1 MLSPSKITVL
11 GTGLMGAPMARRL
24 LGAGFPVTVWNRT
37 RARAEALAGDGAK
50 IAETAADAAAEAD
63 IVIAMLENGPITEQ
77 VIFGQGV
84 ADAMA
89 EGTILIDM
97 ASIPPG
103 MARDHALKLRPRR
116 IHHVDAPVSGG
127 VVGAGQGTLAIMA
140 GGDLDVVRRL
150 AAVFEPMGRV
160 THVGPHGAGQLAKL
174 ANQAIVGITIGAVSE
189 ALLLAGSGGADPA
202 AVRDAIRGGFAESR
216 ILDLH
221 GGRMVERNFVPGGTA
236 AIQLKDLNTVVAEAE
251 ALSLDLP
258 IVRIVRDLYAGL
270 VERGQGAV
278 DHSGLLLELEHRNP
292 GRRLG
297 DGPDILPE

>member
-1 MLSPSKITVL
+1 M
-11 GTGLMGAPMARRL
+11 
-24 LGAGFPVTVWNRT
+24 
-37 RARAEALAGDGAK
+37 
-50 IAETAADAAAEAD
+50 
-63 IVIAMLENGPITEQ
+63 
-77 VIFGQGV
+77 
-84 ADAMA
+84 
-89 EGTILIDM
+89 
-97 ASIPPG
+97 
-103 MARDHALKLRPRR
+103 
-116 IHHVDAPVSGG
+116 
-127 VVGAGQGTLAIMA
+127 
-140 GGDLDVVRRL
+140 
-150 AAVFEPMGRV
+150 
-160 THVGPHGAGQLAKL
+160 
-174 ANQAIVGITIGAVSE
+174 SE

-258 IVRIVRDLYAGL
+258 IVRVVRDLYAGL

-297 DGPDILPE
+297 DGPDTLPE

>member
-37 RARAEALAGDGAK
+37 RAKAEALAGDGAK

-63 IVIAMLENGPITEQ
+63 IAIAMLENGPITEQ

-127 VVGAGQGTLAIMA
+127 VVGAGQGALAIMA

-189 ALLLAGSGGADPA
+189 ALLLAASGGADPA

-258 IVRIVRDLYAGL
+258 IVRVVRDLYAGL

>member
-37 RARAEALAGDGAK
+37 RAKAEALAGDGAK

-160 THVGPHGAGQLAKL
+160 AHVGPHGAGQLAKL

-189 ALLLAGSGGADPA
+189 ALLLAASGGADPA

-236 AIQLKDLNTVVAEAE
+236 TIQLKDLNTVVAEAE

-258 IVRIVRDLYAGL
+258 IVRVVRDLYAGL

-297 DGPDILPE
+297 DGPDTLPE

>member
-37 RARAEALAGDGAK
+37 RAKAEALAGDGAK

-84 ADAMA
+84 ADAMV

-127 VVGAGQGTLAIMA
+127 VVGAGQGMLAIMA

-150 AAVFEPMGRV
+150 AAVFEAMGRV

-189 ALLLAGSGGADPA
+189 ALLLAASGGADPA

-258 IVRIVRDLYAGL
+258 IVRVVRDLYAGL

>member
-37 RARAEALAGDGAK
+37 RAKAEALAGDGAK

-63 IVIAMLENGPITEQ
+63 IAITMLENGPITEQ

-103 MARDHALKLRPRR
+103 MARDHALRLRPRR

-189 ALLLAGSGGADPA
+189 ALLLAASGGADPA

-221 GGRMVERNFVPGGTA
+221 GGRMVERDFVPGGTA

-258 IVRIVRDLYAGL
+258 IVRVVRDLYAGL

-278 DHSGLLLELEHRNP
+278 DHSGLLLELEHRNA

-297 DGPDILPE
+297 DGPDTLPE